1 MPDFFDEILSPEED
15 YYEEGY
21 ASGLADGEKAGRTEG
36 RIFGLE
42 RGFQKFLN
50 LGRLQGRC
58 SVWNTRTSSVSSTV
72 PPDNVR
78 ITNPRVQKNIGALA
92 LLLTN
97 PPFKNDEESVEE
109 VEETLKRG
117 KAKVKVLER
126 MLGEKEETRNDA
138 TEENGEQNIEDL
150 GKGMRTISDL

>member
-1 MPDFFDEILSPEED
+1 
-15 YYEEGY
+15 
-21 ASGLADGEKAGRTEG
+21 
-36 RIFGLE
+36 
-42 RGFQKFLN
+42 
-50 LGRLQGRC
+50 
-58 SVWNTRTSSVSSTV
+58 
-72 PPDNVR
+72 
-78 ITNPRVQKNIGALA
+78 

-150 GKGMRTISDL
+150 GKGVGTISDL